1 LHFRN
6 AYDKLI
12 KTHPANGTKQY
23 LQILHL
29 AAVNSESEVESA
41 IIILSESGITPTI
54 KQVRDLL
61 DSKSQQKVVVHV
73 DQPTVKQYDS
83 LLELVA

>member
-1 LHFRN
+1 M
-6 AYDKLI
+6 
-12 KTHPANGTKQY
+12 
-23 LQILHL
+23 HL

-41 IIILSESGITPTI
+41 ITILLESGITPTI